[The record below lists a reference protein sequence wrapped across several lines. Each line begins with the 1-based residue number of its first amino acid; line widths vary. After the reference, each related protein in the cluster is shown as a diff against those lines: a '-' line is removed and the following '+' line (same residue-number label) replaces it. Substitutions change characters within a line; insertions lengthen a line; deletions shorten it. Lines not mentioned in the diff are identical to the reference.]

1 MPIPDLRHVLAV
13 LRDIAFMINQ
23 LVAHQLLEVS
33 TLGTQLGHTIDYIHD
48 QVKPVQIV

>member
-1 MPIPDLRHVLAV
+1 MPIPDFGHVLPV
-13 LRDIAFMINQ
+13 LCDIALMVDQ

-33 TLGTQLGHTIDYIHD
+33 TFGTQLGHTIDYIHD